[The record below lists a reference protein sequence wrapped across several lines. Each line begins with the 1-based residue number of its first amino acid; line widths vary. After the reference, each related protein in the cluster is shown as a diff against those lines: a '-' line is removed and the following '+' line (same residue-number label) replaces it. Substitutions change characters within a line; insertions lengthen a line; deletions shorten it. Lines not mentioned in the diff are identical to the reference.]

1 MRGDA
6 ATEKKIAK
14 PPPQIRESIVEGI
27 FYPADKAELIKDI
40 ETSVSQFTNA
50 RGKAFAILSPHAA
63 LEYSGKYAAHAFL
76 SAANRKIKTVVI
88 IAPVHREPEDALIL
102 TESDYFSTPIGRVRV
117 AGKLVSLLEGC
128 STRFIKNDIPH
139 LEEHSIEIQL
149 PFVQYFFPKADILPI
164 LIGKP
169 SQANITMLARALETV
184 FAETFDSTL
193 IVISSNLCAYSNEK
207 EASHSVKLLFDLIE
221 KKDAIELLNRL
232 NQKEIKACGAG
243 GIASLFLM
251 NLPELEVKL
260 LSSSTGKKHINDEG
274 RIVHY
279 GAFAFYR

>member
-1 MRGDA
+1 M
-6 ATEKKIAK
+6 
-14 PPPQIRESIVEGI
+14 
-27 FYPADKAELIKDI
+27 
-40 ETSVSQFTNA
+40 
-50 RGKAFAILSPHAA
+50 
-63 LEYSGKYAAHAFL
+63 
-76 SAANRKIKTVVI
+76 
-88 IAPVHREPEDALIL
+88 
-102 TESDYFSTPIGRVRV
+102 
-117 AGKLVSLLEGC
+117 LEGC

-207 EASHSVKLLFDLIE
+207 EASHSVELLFDLIE

>member
-1 MRGDA
+1 VID
-6 ATEKKIAK
+6 KKVVNK
-14 PPPQIRESIVEGI
+14 PKKIRESIVEGI
-27 FYPADKAELIKDI
+27 FYPADRAELIKDI
-40 ETSVSQFTNA
+40 ETSASQFANA

-76 SAANRKIKTVVI
+76 SAADRKIKTVVI
-88 IAPVHREPEDALIL
+88 IAPVHREPENALIL
-102 TESDYFSTPIGRVRV
+102 TESDYFSTPIGQLRV
-117 AGKLVSLLEGC
+117 AGNLVSMLEGC

-169 SQANITMLARALETV
+169 SQANITILARALETV
-184 FAETFDSTL
+184 FADSYDSTL
-193 IVISSNLCAYSNEK
+193 IVISSNLCAYSNES
-207 EASHSVKLLFDLIE
+207 EASSSIELLFDLIE
-221 KKDAIELLNRL
+221 KKDALELLNRL
-232 NQKEIKACGAG
+232 KQKEIKACGTG

-251 NLPELEVKL
+251 DLPELKSKL
-260 LSSSTGKKHINDEG
+260 LSSSTGEKHINDEG